1 MGEATPILQ
10 TYLAMLNA
18 LNLLRK
24 YKPSVAP
31 DKARFYAV
39 AVTEQEKAV
48 AYYRTFVLTL
58 EEIEAADQLLNAS
71 FA

>member
-1 MGEATPILQ
+1 MDETTPILQ

-24 YKPSVAP
+24 HKLGVAP

-48 AYYRTFVLTL
+48 AYMRTYVLTL
-58 EEIEAADQLLNAS
+58 EEIEAADRLLNAS

>member
-1 MGEATPILQ
+1 MGETTPILE
-10 TYLAMLNA
+10 TYLAMVHA

-24 YKPSVAP
+24 YKLGVAP

-48 AYYRTFVLTL
+48 AYMKTFVLTL
-58 EEIEAADQLLNAS
+58 EELEAAGQA
-71 FA
+71 